1 MSEPKDQS
9 TRPSHREDGAAS
21 PAGGGGIPPLRDEVS
36 RAGRSIPRIRASKLK
51 RREGTFPES
60 LPSRAT
66 KTRARAEAW
75 SKKGHSYKP
84 LPVEFR
90 AGGFNYRQIAREGD
104 AAIYEQTWSR
114 CSNASVC
121 YEVIRIH
128 RREGFEIDGRFVE
141 PAEVYPSPEAWGA
154 DGFTFTDKD
163 AAFAKLRVLEGGA
176 K

>member
-1 MSEPKDQS
+1 MNTNP
-9 TRPSHREDGAAS
+9 THNT
-21 PAGGGGIPPLRDEVS
+21 
-36 RAGRSIPRIRASKLK
+36 SIRLLADR
-51 RREGTFPES
+51 

-66 KTRARAEAW
+66 KTRARAEAR

-90 AGGFNYRQIAREGD
+90 SGGFNYRQIAREGD

-121 YEVIRIH
+121 YEVIRI
-128 RREGFEIDGRFVE
+128 RRRDGFEIDGRLVE
-141 PAEVYPSPEAWGA
+141 PAEVYPNSDAWGV
-154 DGFTFTDKD
+154 DGFTFADKD
-163 AAFAKLRVLEGGA
+163 AAFAKLQELAGGNP